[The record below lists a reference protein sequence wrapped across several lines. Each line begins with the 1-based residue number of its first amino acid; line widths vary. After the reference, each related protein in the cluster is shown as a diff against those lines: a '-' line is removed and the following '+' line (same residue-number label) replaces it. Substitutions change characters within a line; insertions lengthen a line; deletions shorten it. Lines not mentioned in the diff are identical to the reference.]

1 MLEIFKTTS
10 LGLERQDEISA
21 GCWINVINPSK
32 EEITRIENLDVPLDF
47 ITYSLDID
55 ERPRTER
62 EDNGTLLILLKIP
75 YFAGKDVDVPYTTVP
90 LGIILTNDCIITIGK
105 VKNEVINKLTS
116 TKAIRDLSTR
126 KRNRFVLRILLLT
139 ATTYLAYLHEIN
151 KTVDILEDQLTLSM
165 KNIHVLELLKYQKSL
180 VYFTTAL
187 KSNELML
194 ERLQR
199 TQIFQMFEE
208 DKDLLDDVI
217 IENQQAM
224 EMTSIY
230 SNILSSMMDAFASII
245 SNNLNVVMK
254 FLASITIVLSIPAIL
269 TGYFGMNVT
278 LPFQNNPYAYMIIIG
293 LGLAISALVVYIFIK
308 KDWF

>member
-1 MLEIFKTTS
+1 MLEIFKTTAQ
-10 LGLERQDEISA
+10 GLERQDEISA
-21 GCWINVINPSK
+21 GCWINVTNPGK

-47 ITYSLDID
+47 ITYSLDMD

-62 EDNGTLLILLKIP
+62 EDNGTLLILLRIP

-105 VKNEVINKLTS
+105 VKNDVINKLTS

-139 ATTYLAYLHEIN
+139 ANTYLTYLYDIN

-180 VYFTTAL
+180 VFFTTAL

-269 TGYFGMNVT
+269 TGYFGMNVA
-278 LPFQNNPYAYMIIIG
+278 LPFQGNPYAYLIIIG
-293 LGLAISALVVYIFIK
+293 IGMAISALVVFLFIRR
-308 KDWF
+308 DWF

>member
-1 MLEIFKTTS
+1 MLEIYKTT
-10 LGLERQDEISA
+10 LQGLERQDEIST
-21 GCWINVINPSK
+21 GCWINVINPTR
-32 EEITRIENLDVPLDF
+32 EEMNRLENLDVPMDF
-47 ITYSLDID
+47 ITYSLDMD
-55 ERPRTER
+55 ERSRTER
-62 EDNGTLLILLKIP
+62 EDNGTLLILLRIP
-75 YFAGKDVDVPYTTVP
+75 YFAGQNVDIPYTTAP

-105 VKNEVINKLTS
+105 VKNEVINKLTAK
-116 TKAIRDLSTR
+116 TIRDLSTR

-139 ATTYLAYLHEIN
+139 ANTYLTYLHEIN

-180 VYFTTAL
+180 VFFTTAL

-208 DKDLLDDVI
+208 DKELLDDVI

-254 FLASITIVLSIPAIL
+254 FLASITIVLSIPSIL
-269 TGYFGMNVT
+269 TGYFGMNVA
-278 LPFQNNPYAYMIIIG
+278 LPFENNPFAYLIIIG
-293 LGLAISALVVYIFIK
+293 LGIAISALVVFIFIRR
-308 KDWF
+308 DWF

>member
-1 MLEIFKTTS
+1 MLEIYKTTS
-10 LGLERQDEISA
+10 QGLERQDEISA

-32 EEITRIENLDVPLDF
+32 DEMNRIENLDVPMDF
-47 ITYSLDID
+47 ITYSLDMD

-62 EDNGTLLILLKIP
+62 EDNGTLLILFRIP

-90 LGIILTNDCIITIGK
+90 LGIILTTDCIITIGK

-116 TKAIRDLSTR
+116 SKAIRDLSTR
-126 KRNRFVLRILLLT
+126 KRNRFVLRLLLLT
-139 ATTYLAYLHEIN
+139 ANTYLTYLHDIN

-180 VYFTTAL
+180 VFFTTAL

-199 TQIFQMFEE
+199 TQLFQMFEE

-269 TGYFGMNVT
+269 TGYFGMNVA
-278 LPFQNNPYAYMIIIG
+278 LPFEENPYAYLIIIG
-293 LGLAISALVVYIFIK
+293 IGLAISALVVFIFIK
-308 KDWF
+308 RDWF